1 MVQGGPNSGTTIS
14 VTGRPLTLG
23 RRQDNDIVV
32 DESTVSRRHA
42 LIMETPQGMVV
53 RDLSTTNG
61 TFVNN
66 KKVGQGEQL
75 LNHGDLIKLAGSDVT
90 FVFHMEPSA
99 TQKMETEGPVTGQI
113 DLGDSLDRQDRDLT
127 GKAADLHRLLKSRD
141 SAVVSREEIA
151 RSVWPEMM
159 AGSELD
165 GEMYRAVEAI
175 RKEIGDDVDN
185 PQRLIPAGEFG
196 FLLL

>member
-1 MVQGGPNSGTTIS
+1 MVQGGPNSGTTIR

-61 TFVNN
+61 TFVNS
-66 KKVGQGEQL
+66 KKVGQGEQI
-75 LNHGDLIKLAGSDVT
+75 LNHGDLIKLAGSAVT
-90 FVFHMEPSA
+90 FVFHVEPSA

-113 DLGDSLDRQDRDLT
+113 DIGDSLDQRDGGMT
-127 GKAADLHRLLKSRD
+127 GKAADLHRLLKSKE
-141 SAVVSREEIA
+141 SAVVSREDIA
-151 RSVWPEMM
+151 RNVWPEMM
-159 AGSELD
+159 SGSELD
-165 GEMYRAVEAI
+165 SEIDKAIEAI
-175 RKEIGDDVDN
+175 RNEIGDDVDN
-185 PQRLIPAGEFG
+185 PERLIAAGEFG